1 MLRDN
6 FPVLRVVEERA
17 DVAGVARARLG
28 HGIRLLLHDAHGD
41 AGAKAELSGD
51 GAAHNA
57 AAHDEVVIVW
67 LCHDHLQYSQQM
79 SLNFRDILLLGIY
92 FQR

>member
-1 MLRDN
+1 MLRN
-6 FPVLRVVEERA
+6 HFPVLCVVEERA

-57 AAHDEVVIVW
+57 AAHDEVVIVG
-67 LCHDHLQYSQQM
+67 LCHDSSTNGYQLIE
-79 SLNFRDILLLGIY
+79 ILLLGI
-92 FQR
+92 